1 MDAKYGPDWP
11 EGREDVV
18 EKRRNPL
25 DPNHHINK
33 ALVYTNK
40 AAKVLFLDGDYSF
53 TFKWVEFK
61 MDRYYLLGKIW

>member
-1 MDAKYGPDWP
+1 MDAKYGTDWP
-11 EGREDVV
+11 EGWEDVGK
-18 EKRRNPL
+18 KRRNPL

-53 TFKWVEFK
+53 TFK
-61 MDRYYLLGKIW
+61 